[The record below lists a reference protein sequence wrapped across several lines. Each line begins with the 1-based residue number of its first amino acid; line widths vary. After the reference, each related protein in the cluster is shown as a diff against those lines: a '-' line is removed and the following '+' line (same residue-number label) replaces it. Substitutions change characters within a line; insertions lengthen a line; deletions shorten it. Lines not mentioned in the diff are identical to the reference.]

1 MIPVTVYMWNTI
13 LELKSSR
20 NKISNRVLSLLH
32 PGEDTPISSRSFCC
46 KFGKAFLSGVLC
58 CGRDLSWLGTMNHIE
73 GVDTLKNPPLEVFI
87 ILNRKDSECLSP

>member
-32 PGEDTPISSRSFCC
+32 PGEDTPISSRSFAASLEKLFC
-46 KFGKAFLSGVLC
+46 
-58 CGRDLSWLGTMNHIE
+58 LGFCAVE
-73 GVDTLKNPPLEVFI
+73 GTSAGWVQ
-87 ILNRKDSECLSP
+87 